1 MPPLLSF
8 LIFLSLGIFLCTS
21 AQTCEDSTTFIFAA
35 WGGKKRTCTWLGDGT
50 NAMVLRKQEVI
61 CPLRKKYALVKDECP
76 KACDNCP
83 QGPSISP
90 SPSKLPSVSYPPLS
104 SPSISNNPTLSS
116 CIEDET
122 FTKSGKTCSQIRNNE
137 SNRDFFCQKTD
148 VREKCPVAC
157 GLCCADS
164 PTYTFGRNDKTCAWI
179 ALQSSRKS
187 KLCVQSVFRK
197 SKRVVYMCSKTCNTC
212 EDEIIVE

>member
-1 MPPLLSF
+1 MQSFLSSLILLS
-8 LIFLSLGIFLCTS
+8 LSAFTCTS

-35 WGGKKRTCTWLGDGT
+35 WGGTARTCSWISQGSGLV
-50 NAMVLRKQEVI
+50 AQRKQEVI
-61 CPLRKKYALVKDECP
+61 CPMVKISKYVKDQCP

-122 FTKSGKTCSQIRNNE
+122 FKKSGKTCSQIRNNE
-137 SNRDFFCQKTD
+137 QPQFLLPED
-148 VREKCPVAC
+148 
-157 GLCCADS
+157 GCAS
-164 PTYTFGRNDKTCAWI
+164 KE
-179 ALQSSRKS
+179 SSS
-187 KLCVQSVFRK
+187 L
-197 SKRVVYMCSKTCNTC
+197 
-212 EDEIIVE
+212 

>member
-1 MPPLLSF
+1 MQSFLSSLILLS
-8 LIFLSLGIFLCTS
+8 LSAFTCTS

-35 WGGKKRTCTWLGDGT
+35 WGGTARTCSWISQGSGLV
-50 NAMVLRKQEVI
+50 AQRKQEVI
-61 CPLRKKYALVKDECP
+61 CPMVKNSKYVKDQCP

-90 SPSKLPSVSYPPLS
+90 SPVSHPPSS
-104 SPSISNNPTLSS
+104 SPTLSS

-187 KLCVQSVFRK
+187 KLCVQSVYRK
-197 SKRVVYMCSKTCNTC
+197 KKRVVYMCSKTCNTC